1 MVSIERLHVSFCHGN
16 DDHFGA
22 QPLQI
27 FIVHQNGHLAVAIK
41 LLLCYDTIR
50 KRSILT
56 LVYTK
61 SRYVSGNEAISS
73 DHPFTR
79 LQANKSAKYCVP
91 SPSQGA
97 HASVSISTAMAACC
111 SICMFI

>member
-1 MVSIERLHVSFCHGN
+1 MCPFAMEMTTIL
-16 DDHFGA
+16 
-22 QPLQI
+22 
-27 FIVHQNGHLAVAIK
+27 VHSPCRFLLCTKMATWLLPIK
-41 LLLCYDTIR
+41 LLLCCDTTR

-79 LQANKSAKYCVP
+79 LQANKSAQYCVP